1 MAVFS
6 TSFALL
12 FFFPL
17 TFSFAALSAT
27 VPVAVVALW
36 RQSLKTDTH
45 CVLCVCVGGGSAV
58 AAVVAGGNS
67 YSRPQQFFFV
77 SSPSLDDL
85 VFVCTVFSK
94 CTTTKTT
101 SITAAMTT
109 TTTTTVMCVCV
120 CQPCDAKKLQVKSLA
135 KLARTSVG
143 SLGDLCTADLQPENL
158 KWQPVMCV
166 CESVCFPSSVLFHA
180 KGVNFSTFAI
190 YC

>member
-1 MAVFS
+1 
-6 TSFALL
+6 
-12 FFFPL
+12 
-17 TFSFAALSAT
+17 
-27 VPVAVVALW
+27 
-36 RQSLKTDTH
+36 
-45 CVLCVCVGGGSAV
+45 
-58 AAVVAGGNS
+58 
-67 YSRPQQFFFV
+67 
-77 SSPSLDDL
+77 
-85 VFVCTVFSK
+85 
-94 CTTTKTT
+94 
-101 SITAAMTT
+101 MTT